1 MFTSEKDYLKHYN
14 IHDYAVPLVSV
25 DLAIFTLI
33 NGKLHILLIERAD
46 FPHKDRWALP
56 GGFIDLKQDKD
67 ISATALRKLTEKTG
81 VKVPHLEQVCTI
93 GNNKRDPRGWSVT
106 ALYMALIP
114 FAPTA
119 EYVASVRDARWWPL
133 DAAIKLS
140 LAFDHTEL
148 INLAR
153 ERLRIKT
160 GYSLLPVFTINSP
173 FTLTQLQQA
182 FEEILGKELDKK
194 SFRRRIQNVELLE
207 EVGEGMAES
216 GRGRSA
222 ILYRPIKGS
231 EQHAFVRAF
240 GQTDESI

>member
-14 IHDYAVPLVSV
+14 IHDYDVPLVSV

-46 FPHKDRWALP
+46 FPYKDRWALP
-56 GGFIDLKQDKD
+56 GGFIDLKQDKE

-133 DAAIKLS
+133 DAALKLP
-140 LAFDHTEL
+140 LAFDHVEL
-148 INLAR
+148 MNLAR
-153 ERLRIKT
+153 ERLRVKT